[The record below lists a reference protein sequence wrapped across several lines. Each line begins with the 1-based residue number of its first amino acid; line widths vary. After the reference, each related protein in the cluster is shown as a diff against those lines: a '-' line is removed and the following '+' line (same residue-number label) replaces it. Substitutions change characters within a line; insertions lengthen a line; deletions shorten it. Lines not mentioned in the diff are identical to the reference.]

1 LYEELLQTGLEEFGN
16 IGSFNFLL
24 NAPTQF
30 PNALLE
36 LAFMSHPED
45 EMKLLDP
52 AFQDKIV
59 TAVVAG
65 LEKYMAG
72 IN

>member
-1 LYEELLQTGLEEFGN
+1 
-16 IGSFNFLL
+16 
-24 NAPTQF
+24 
-30 PNALLE
+30 
-36 LAFMSHPED
+36 
-45 EMKLLDP
+45 MKLLDP